1 MESDASV
8 KKIMRLGFHVAKQPM
23 ILVVQN
29 MLDVIRII
37 VVVAVHFAD
46 AQEVSV
52 ETPSVQ
58 EGTESSLELE
68 EKYNWT
74 S

>member
-1 MESDASV
+1 MESDASA

-23 ILVVQN
+23 IPVVQN

-58 EGTESSLELE
+58 EGTETSLELE
-68 EKYNWT
+68 VKYNWT